1 MTHQRPP
8 KVREDILPESSS
20 AAPAYIDNLEVV
32 LVRPRESGNVGSCAR
47 ALGNFG
53 ARHLTVVGMDWF
65 DRSKAEKR
73 AVGAS
78 WLLDRVRFVDTL
90 DEAIAD
96 CTFVYGTAG
105 RAHRHRRTITAR
117 SFTDDATGQLVS
129 NRVAL
134 LFGCERTGLTETE
147 TDACHAV
154 VAIPTDPAFH
164 SLNLSHAVVVMLYE
178 LWCGS
183 VTTDRDKV
191 PKYVPAADQNRLMDL
206 GRRTLYRIGFLR
218 PENEPRILRT
228 LMNLSG
234 RTGLTRREFQTLEGV
249 LHRMYRIADEQ
260 GTIGRDPDTS
270 AAQGK
275 VEKDRREKQD

>member
-1 MTHQRPP
+1 MTGQRPP

-20 AAPAYIDNLEVV
+20 AAPTHIDNLEVV

-53 ARHLTVVGMDWF
+53 ARRLTVVGMDWF
-65 DRSKAEKR
+65 DRDKAEKR

-90 DEAIAD
+90 EEATAD
-96 CTFVYGTAG
+96 CAFVYGTAG

-117 SFTDDATGQLVS
+117 SFADEATDHLVTD
-129 NRVAL
+129 RVAL
-134 LFGCERTGLTETE
+134 LFGCERTGLTESE

-164 SLNLSHAVVVMLYE
+164 SLNLSHAVVVTLYE
-178 LWCGS
+178 LWCCS

-191 PKYVPAADQNRLMDL
+191 PRYVPAVDQRRLMDL
-206 GRRTLYRIGFLR
+206 GMRTLYRIGFLR

-228 LMNLSG
+228 LLNLSG

-249 LHRMYRIADEQ
+249 LHRMGRLADEH
-260 GTIGRDPDTS
+260 GIVGRDPSTS
-270 AAQGK
+270 VAKGK
-275 VEKDRREKQD
+275 VEKDRREEQD

>member
-1 MTHQRPP
+1 MTHKRPP
-8 KVREDILPESSS
+8 KVREDILPESSI
-20 AAPAYIDNLEVV
+20 AAPAHLDNLEVV

-47 ALGNFG
+47 AMGNFG

-65 DRSKAEKR
+65 DREKAEKR

-90 DEAIAD
+90 EEAIAD
-96 CTFVYGTAG
+96 CAFVYGTAG
-105 RAHRHRRTITAR
+105 RAHRNRRTITAN
-117 SFTDDATGQLVS
+117 SFAEEATGQMVS

-134 LFGCERTGLTETE
+134 LFGCERTGLTEAE
-147 TDACHAV
+147 TDVCHAV
-154 VAIPTDPAFH
+154 VAIPADPDFH

-178 LWCGS
+178 VWCNS

-191 PKYVPAADQNRLMDL
+191 PRYVPAADQDRLMDL

-234 RTGLTRREFQTLEGV
+234 RTGITRREFQTLEGV
-249 LHRMYRIADEQ
+249 LHRMNRIAEEH
-260 GTIGRDPDTS
+260 GIVGRDPDKP

-275 VEKDRREKQD
+275 VEKDRRIEQD

>member
-20 AAPAYIDNLEVV
+20 AAPDHIDNLEVV

-90 DEAIAD
+90 EEAIAD
-96 CTFVYGTAG
+96 CAFVYGTAG
-105 RAHRHRRTITAR
+105 RAHRHRRTITAH
-117 SFTDDATGQLVS
+117 SFADDATDQLVS

-134 LFGCERTGLTETE
+134 LFGCERTGLTEKE

-154 VAIPTDPAFH
+154 VAIPADPAFH
-164 SLNLSHAVVVMLYE
+164 SLNLSHAVAVMLYE
-178 LWCGS
+178 LWCSS

-191 PKYVPAADQNRLMDL
+191 PRYVPAADQHRLMEL

-249 LHRMYRIADEQ
+249 LHRMNRIADEQ
-260 GTIGRDPDTS
+260 GTVGRDPDTPV
-270 AAQGK
+270 AQGK
-275 VEKDRREKQD
+275 VEKGRRDKQD